1 MATQAQYDAGTKA
14 LLTMA
19 YNMINAH
26 VPEFFQAKAK
36 EAADEYCVAA
46 AKAAIDAA
54 EATPAQ

>member
-54 EATPAQ
+54 EG